1 MSPGKDGRTS
11 TFVRKANIVTHW
23 GPLSPPSIKNHTL
36 HMEWLSTHPDKPGKY
51 LVVTRTMMGNINRIE
66 ATWNGKSWS
75 FTNQVFVKY
84 LKE

>member
-1 MSPGKDGRTS
+1 
-11 TFVRKANIVTHW
+11 
-23 GPLSPPSIKNHTL
+23 
-36 HMEWLSTHPDKPGKY
+36 MEWLSTQPEKPGKY
-51 LVVTRTMMGNINRIE
+51 LVVTRTMMGNINRLE